1 MLAIPV
7 FSLTSINYHH
17 SGTVDVVV
25 AVFVYTLCLLICTQ
39 SNIYR
44 RLVAMHTI
52 RMIHATNRMQPT
64 ETGIDDLFGK
74 TTTKINDNVENK
86 AHVMLTQAIR
96 PELEIENSPK
106 KKNTNQVASTENQP
120 ENTTEKSCK
129 KTKMNTYS
137 VRAECAHESY
147 ELVNT
152 NRPSDMNQ

>member
-96 PELEIENSPK
+96 PELEIENPPK
-106 KKNTNQVASTENQP
+106 KKHKPSGFNRKPARKHNREKLQKNQNEYILCASRMCP
-120 ENTTEKSCK
+120 
-129 KTKMNTYS
+129 
-137 VRAECAHESY
+137 
-147 ELVNT
+147 
-152 NRPSDMNQ
+152 